1 MSLLQSL
8 AQGSLFTEESLLQSS
23 EGYLVISP
31 SSTPEGAFD
40 AWTRKMTM
48 QSELGIAREMAGLSE
63 ESLSALAGVF
73 ARTPR
78 RARTDRLR
86 PAIPAGAALL
96 LAGLGLLLLAGVV
109 SSPAGAAVLQTLAI
123 GCLVFGGGA
132 LCAGVLKAFS
142 VMPLEA
148 AHARLG
154 LCTSLLD
161 EQHPWLYKASFVTR
175 DRAAD
180 AYRQRILQERGA
192 LRGVDYLM
200 MREIARTQ
208 DALET
213 TRVARTVAE
222 QLNRVD
228 SIAAE
233 AHAKERRLV
242 SVPNAALKSRPA

>member
-8 AQGSLFTEESLLQSS
+8 AQGSLLTEESLLQST
-23 EGYLVISP
+23 EGYLVISA

-48 QSELGIAREMAGLSE
+48 QNELGIAREMAGLSE
-63 ESLSALAGVF
+63 ENLSALAAVY

-78 RARTDRLR
+78 RVRTDRLR
-86 PAIPAGAALL
+86 PAIPVGAGLL
-96 LAGLGLLLLAGVV
+96 LAGLGLLLLASGV

-123 GCLVFGGGA
+123 GCLVLGGGA
-132 LCAGVLKAFS
+132 FCAGVLKAFS
-142 VMPLEA
+142 AMPLEA

-154 LCTSLLD
+154 LCASLLD
-161 EQHPWLYKASFVTR
+161 EQHPWLYKASFVAR

-180 AYRQRILQERGA
+180 AYRQRILDERGA
-192 LRGVDYLM
+192 LRGVDYIV

-213 TRVARTVAE
+213 TRVARSVAE

-228 SIAAE
+228 AVPADGY
-233 AHAKERRLV
+233 AKERRLV
-242 SVPNAALKSRPA
+242 SVPSAADKRRPG